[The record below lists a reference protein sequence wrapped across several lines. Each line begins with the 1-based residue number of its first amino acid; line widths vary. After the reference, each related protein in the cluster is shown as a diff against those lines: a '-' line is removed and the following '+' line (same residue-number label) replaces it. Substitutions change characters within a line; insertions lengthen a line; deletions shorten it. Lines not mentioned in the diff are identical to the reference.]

1 MNERSFIAKSS
12 TFTSSL
18 SVLLID
24 SPRVMTILEH
34 IKNTFSYSPSHCTII
49 HISVGAWPSVI
60 TRSPLS
66 QTRNALTLSII
77 TYIHDY
83 HGFFLMFNNSS
94 FPFCVFNPPRII
106 WFSSS
111 PCLLPIAAARPS
123 DSPAIRTWLARLFLE
138 PVKAW
143 CKNTGCIIKLYKVF
157 YSLAAWKKNNFHS
170 CRSADVNA
178 TQSRARENSIFAP
191 HSATFP
197 ECVIQW
203 KTVK

>member
-1 MNERSFIAKSS
+1 MRLAMHLPYQLLP
-12 TFTSSL
+12 TS
-18 SVLLID
+18 
-24 SPRVMTILEH
+24 
-34 IKNTFSYSPSHCTII
+34 TII
-49 HISVGAWPSVI
+49 TASFWCLIIHRFRFAF
-60 TRSPLS
+60 
-66 QTRNALTLSII
+66 SIP
-77 TYIHDY
+77 T
-83 HGFFLMFNNSS
+83 
-94 FPFCVFNPPRII
+94 RII

-143 CKNTGCIIKLYKVF
+143 CKCLFVYETPDV
-157 YSLAAWKKNNFHS
+157 SLNCTKFFTLSRRSVEKIYFHS

-191 HSATFP
+191 HSVTFP

>member
-1 MNERSFIAKSS
+1 MAVCNYAISIQWD
-12 TFTSSL
+12 SL
-18 SVLLID
+18 L
-24 SPRVMTILEH
+24 
-34 IKNTFSYSPSHCTII
+34 K
-49 HISVGAWPSVI
+49 
-60 TRSPLS
+60 
-66 QTRNALTLSII
+66 RNALTLSII

-83 HGFFLMFNNSS
+83 HGFFLMLIIHRFR
-94 FPFCVFNPPRII
+94 FVFQSPPDHLVFFLSVPTSDCGRPTI
-106 WFSSS
+106 WFISYS
-111 PCLLPIAAARPS
+111 
-123 DSPAIRTWLARLFLE
+123 WLARLFLE

-157 YSLAAWKKNNFHS
+157 YSLAPWKKNNFHS